1 MYIYPDP
8 KTNNPTQRF
17 WQRFF
22 EMLPAILAWGT
33 FGSLIGLSFILPFQV
48 ALFILVFDL
57 YWLFKAIYLS
67 VHLIVAYRQM
77 KKGIEIDWLDKA
89 QSVKGFD
96 EINHIV
102 MFLTYDES
110 PEVLA
115 QSVESLAKMKYP
127 LDKIIV
133 VVATEEREGVA
144 RQKKEKYLMKKFKGV
159 FRDFIVTIHPDGI
172 EGEMKAKGANAT
184 YAAKQMKE
192 YLEQKNIAIDRTIIS
207 VFDSDTVSHPKYLA
221 ALTYEFLTVNNPHK
235 HSYQPLPMYHNNIWD
250 APSFTRVVAIS
261 SSFWH
266 MMESVRFDRMV
277 TFSSHSMSF
286 KTLVKVNYWPVNM
299 VSDDSVIYW
308 KCVNYYN
315 GDYSVI
321 PIHIP
326 VSLDA
331 VQAHNPIQAFL
342 NQYKQM
348 RRWAYGIEN
357 LATTMRSYAIN
368 SKAPLGDRIRRIGN
382 MIEGHYTWA
391 TSAFIL
397 AIFIWFPIW
406 FGGNTFQ
413 SSVFSNNLPQY
424 ASMIMNITL
433 LGLIITAYINIL
445 LLPPKPKRYSGWRT
459 VMMYLQW
466 IFIPFV
472 AILLGALPAIE
483 AQTRLLFGKYLGFW
497 VTPKVRTDTNKSKK

>member
-8 KTNNPTQRF
+8 KTIDPKQRF
-17 WQRFF
+17 WQRVF

-33 FGSLIGLSFILPFQV
+33 FIALIGLSFILPFQV
-48 ALFILVFDL
+48 ALFVLVFDL
-57 YWLFKAIYLS
+57 YWLFKAVYLS
-67 VHLIVAYRQM
+67 VHLVVAYRRM
-77 KKGIEIDWLDKA
+77 RYDVKLDWLEK
-89 QSVKGFD
+89 STSLPGFN
-96 EINHIV
+96 EITHIIV
-102 MFLTYDES
+102 FLTYDES

-115 QSVESLAKMKYP
+115 QSIHSLEQMEYP
-127 LDKIIV
+127 LDKVIV
-133 VVATEEREGVA
+133 VVASEEREGDA
-144 RQKKEKYLMKKFKGV
+144 RQIKEEYLKSKFNNV
-159 FRDFIVTIHPDGI
+159 FQDFIVTTHPDGI
-172 EGEMKAKGANAT
+172 DGEMKAKGANAT
-184 YAAKQMKE
+184 YAAKQMKN
-192 YLEQKNIAIDRTIIS
+192 YLEEKNIPLEQTIIS
-207 VFDSDTVSHPKYLA
+207 VFDSDTVSHPKYFA
-221 ALTYEFLTVNNPHK
+221 ALTYEFLNAENPHK

-250 APSFTRVVAIS
+250 APAFTRVVAIS

-286 KTLVKVNYWPVNM
+286 KTLVEVNYWPVNM

-308 KCVNYYN
+308 KCVDYYN

-331 VQAHNPIQAFL
+331 VQAHNPVQAFL

-368 SKAPLGDRIRRIGN
+368 SKAPLWPRVRRISN

-406 FGGNTFQ
+406 FGGSAFQ
-413 SSVFSNNLPQY
+413 ATVFSNNLPRY
-424 ASMIMNITL
+424 ASFIMNITL

-445 LLPPKPKRYSGWRT
+445 LLPPRPKRYSRWRT
-459 VMMYLQW
+459 FMMYLQW
-466 IFIPFV
+466 IFIPIV
-472 AILLGALPAIE
+472 ALALGALPALE

-497 VTPKVRTDTNKSKK
+497 VTPKVRINNNSKK

>member
-8 KTNNPTQRF
+8 KTKDPKQRF
-17 WQRFF
+17 WQRTF

-33 FGSLIGLSFILPFQV
+33 FISLIGLSFVLPFQV
-48 ALFILVFDL
+48 ALFVLIFDL

-67 VHLIVAYRQM
+67 AHLIVAYRQM
-77 KKGIEIDWLDKA
+77 KKDIKINWLDKA
-89 QSVKGFD
+89 KSLKGF
-96 EINHIV
+96 EHINHVV
-102 MFLTYDES
+102 MLLTYDEA

-115 QSVESLAKMKYP
+115 QSIESLTRMEYP
-127 LDKIIV
+127 LNKVIV
-133 VVATEEREGVA
+133 VVATEEREGAA
-144 RQKKEKYLMKKFKGV
+144 RQKKEKYLKQKFKGV
-159 FRDFIVTIHPDGI
+159 FQDFIVTTHPDGI

-192 YLEQKNIAIDRTIIS
+192 YLDQKNIAIDKTIIS
-207 VFDSDTVSHPKYLA
+207 VFDSDTVSHPKYFA
-221 ALTYEFLTVNNPHK
+221 ALTYEFLTMDNPHK

-250 APSFTRVVAIS
+250 APAFTRVVAIS

-315 GDYSVI
+315 GDYSVM

-331 VQAHNPIQAFL
+331 VQAHNPAQAFK
-342 NQYKQM
+342 NQYFQM

-357 LATTMRSYAIN
+357 LATTMRSYAVN

-406 FGGNTFQ
+406 FGGEAFRNT
-413 SSVFSNNLPQY
+413 VFANNLPIY
-424 ASMIMNITL
+424 ASFIMNITL

-445 LLPPKPKRYSGWRT
+445 LLPPRPKRYSRWR
-459 VMMYLQW
+459 VAMMYLQW
-466 IFIPFV
+466 IFIPIV
-472 AILLGALPAIE
+472 ALLLGALPAIE

-497 VTPKVRTDTNKSKK
+497 VTPKVRINNNSKK

>member
-8 KTNNPTQRF
+8 KTTDPKQRF

-22 EMLPAILAWGT
+22 EMFPAILAWGT
-33 FGSLIGLSFILPFQV
+33 FIGLIGLSFVLPFQV
-48 ALFILVFDL
+48 ALFVLIFDL

-67 VHLIVAYRQM
+67 AHLIVAYRQM
-77 KKGIEIDWLDKA
+77 KKDIKINWLDKA
-89 QSVKGFD
+89 KAIDGFD
-96 EINHIV
+96 SINHII

-110 PEVLA
+110 PQVLA
-115 QSVESLAKMKYP
+115 QSIKSLTKMDYP
-127 LDKIIV
+127 LDRVIV
-133 VVATEEREGVA
+133 VVATEEREGEA
-144 RQKKEKYLMKKFKGV
+144 RHTKEKYLKQKFKGV
-159 FRDFIVTIHPDGI
+159 FRDFIITTHPDGI

-184 YAAKQMKE
+184 YAAKKMKE
-192 YLEQKNIAIDRTIIS
+192 YLEQKNIAIDKTIIS
-207 VFDSDTVSHPKYLA
+207 VFDSDTVSHPKYFA
-221 ALTYEFLTVNNPHK
+221 ALTYAFLTADNPHK

-250 APSFTRVVAIS
+250 APAFTRVVAIS

-331 VQAHNPIQAFL
+331 VQAHNPVQAFK
-342 NQYKQM
+342 NQYLQM
-348 RRWAYGIEN
+348 RRWAWGIEN

-406 FGGNTFQ
+406 FGGAAFKAT
-413 SSVFSNNLPQY
+413 VFSNNLPIY
-424 ASMIMNITL
+424 ASFIMNITL
-433 LGLIITAYINIL
+433 LGLIITAYINML
-445 LLPPKPKRYSGWRT
+445 LLPPRPKRYSIWR
-459 VMMYLQW
+459 VAMMYLQW

-497 VTPKVRTDTNKSKK
+497 VTPKVRTNNNSKK

>member
-1 MYIYPDP
+1 MYSYPDP
-8 KTNNPTQRF
+8 KTKDPTQRF
-17 WQRFF
+17 WQRVF
-22 EMLPAILAWGT
+22 EMLPATLAWGT
-33 FGSLIGLSFILPFQV
+33 FASLIGLSFVLPFQV
-48 ALFILVFDL
+48 ALFVLIFDL
-57 YWLFKAIYLS
+57 YWLFKAVYLS
-67 VHLIVAYRQM
+67 AHLIVAYRQM
-77 KKGIEIDWLDKA
+77 KKDIKINWLNKA
-89 QSVKGFD
+89 KSLKGF
-96 EINHIV
+96 ENISHVV
-102 MFLTYDES
+102 MLLTYDEA

-115 QSVESLAKMKYP
+115 QSIESLTQMEYP
-127 LDKIIV
+127 LDKVIV
-133 VVATEEREGVA
+133 VVATEEREGEA
-144 RQKKEKYLMKKFKGV
+144 RQKKEKYLKLKFKGV
-159 FRDFIVTIHPDGI
+159 FQDFIVTTHPDGI

-192 YLEQKNIAIDRTIIS
+192 YLDKKNISIDQTIVS
-207 VFDSDTVSHPKYLA
+207 VFDSDTVSHPKYFA
-221 ALTYEFLTVNNPHK
+221 ALTYEFLTMDNPHK

-250 APSFTRVVAIS
+250 APAFTRVVAIS

-286 KTLVKVNYWPVNM
+286 KTLVEVNFWPINM

-315 GDYSVI
+315 GDYSVV

-331 VQAHNPIQAFL
+331 VQAHNPVQAFK
-342 NQYKQM
+342 NQYFQM

-406 FGGNTFQ
+406 FGGEAFRNT
-413 SSVFSNNLPQY
+413 VFANNLPIY
-424 ASMIMNITL
+424 ASFMMNITL
-433 LGLIITAYINIL
+433 LGLIVTAYINIL
-445 LLPPKPKRYSGWRT
+445 LLPPRPKRYSRWRT
-459 VMMYLQW
+459 AMMYLQW

-472 AILLGALPAIE
+472 ALLLGALPAIE

-497 VTPKVRTDTNKSKK
+497 VTPKVRTNNNSKK

>member
-8 KTNNPTQRF
+8 KTTDPKQRF

-33 FGSLIGLSFILPFQV
+33 FIVLIGLSFIFPFQV
-48 ALFILVFDL
+48 ALFVLIFDL

-67 VHLIVAYRQM
+67 AHLIVAYRQM
-77 KKGIEIDWLDKA
+77 KKDIKINWLDKA
-89 QSVKGFD
+89 KAIDGFD
-96 EINHIV
+96 SINHII
-102 MFLTYDES
+102 MFLTYDEA

-115 QSVESLAKMKYP
+115 QSIKSLTKMDYP
-127 LDKIIV
+127 LDRVIV
-133 VVATEEREGVA
+133 VVATEEREGEA
-144 RQKKEKYLMKKFKGV
+144 RHTKEKYLKQKFKGV
-159 FRDFIVTIHPDGI
+159 FRDFIITTHPDGI

-184 YAAKQMKE
+184 YAAKKMKE
-192 YLEQKNIAIDRTIIS
+192 YLEQKNIAIDKTIIS
-207 VFDSDTVSHPKYLA
+207 VFDSDTVSHPKYFA
-221 ALTYEFLTVNNPHK
+221 ALTYEFLASDNPHK

-250 APSFTRVVAIS
+250 APAFTRVVAIS

-331 VQAHNPIQAFL
+331 VQAHNPVQAFK
-342 NQYKQM
+342 NQYFQM

-368 SKAPLGDRIRRIGN
+368 SKAPLGDRIRRIWN

-397 AIFIWFPIW
+397 AIFPLVPIW
-406 FGGNTFQ
+406 FGGDTFRNT
-413 SSVFSNNLPQY
+413 VFANTLPIN
-424 ASMIMNITL
+424 ASIIMNITL
-433 LGLIITAYINIL
+433 SGLIVTAYINML
-445 LLPPKPKRYSGWRT
+445 LLPPRPKRYSRWRT
-459 VMMYLQW
+459 TMMYLQW

-472 AILLGALPAIE
+472 AIFLGALPAIE

-497 VTPKVRTDTNKSKK
+497 VTPKVRTNINSKQ

>member
-8 KTNNPTQRF
+8 KNKDSKQRF

-22 EMLPAILAWGT
+22 EMLPATLAWGT
-33 FGSLIGLSFILPFQV
+33 FIALIGLSFVLPFQV
-48 ALFILVFDL
+48 ALFVLIFDL

-67 VHLIVAYRQM
+67 VHLIVAHRQM
-77 KKGIEIDWLDKA
+77 QKDIKIDWLNKA
-89 QSVKGFD
+89 KSLAGFED
-96 EINHIV
+96 ITHTV

-115 QSVESLAKMKYP
+115 QSVDALRQIEYP

-133 VVATEEREGVA
+133 VIATEEREGEA
-144 RQKKEKYLMKKFKGV
+144 RQTKEDYLKQRFKGV

-172 EGEMKAKGANAT
+172 EGEMKVKGANAT
-184 YAAKQMKE
+184 YAAKQLAT
-192 YLEQKNIAIDRTIIS
+192 YLKQKNISPDKTIMS
-207 VFDSDTVSHPKYLA
+207 AFDSDTVAHPKYFA
-221 ALTYEFLTVNNPHK
+221 NLTYQFLTVDNPHK

-250 APSFTRVVAIS
+250 APAFTRVVAIS

-266 MMESVRFDRMV
+266 MMESVRYDRMV

-299 VSDDSVIYW
+299 ISDDSVIYW
-308 KCVNYYN
+308 KCVDYYN
-315 GDYSVI
+315 GEYDVI

-331 VQAHNPIQAFL
+331 VQAHNPVQAFK
-342 NQYKQM
+342 NQYLQM
-348 RRWAYGIEN
+348 RRWAWGIEN
-357 LATTMRSYAIN
+357 LPTTMRSYAVN
-368 SKAPLGDRIRRIGN
+368 RKAPLGDRIRRIGN

-406 FGGNTFQ
+406 FGGAAFKAT
-413 SSVFSNNLPQY
+413 VFSNNLPQY
-424 ASMIMNITL
+424 ASFIMNITL

-445 LLPPKPKRYSGWRT
+445 LLPPRPKRYSRWRT
-459 VMMYLQW
+459 AMMYLQW
-466 IFIPFV
+466 IFIPIV
-472 AILLGALPAIE
+472 ALALGAMPALE
-483 AQTRLLFGKYLGFW
+483 AQTRLFFGKYLGFW
-497 VTPKVRTDTNKSKK
+497 VTPKVRTVIKDKE

>member
-8 KTNNPTQRF
+8 KTKNNTQRF

-22 EMLPAILAWGT
+22 EILPAVLAWGT
-33 FGSLIGLSFILPFQV
+33 FVTLIGLSFVLPFQV
-48 ALFILVFDL
+48 ALFVLIFDL

-77 KKGIEIDWLDKA
+77 KKDIQINWLAKA
-89 QSVKGFD
+89 KAKAEFD
-96 EINHIV
+96 SIHHVV

-115 QSVESLAKMKYP
+115 QSIESLAKTEYP

-133 VVATEEREGVA
+133 VVATEEREGSA
-144 RQKKEKYLMKKFKGV
+144 RQEKEKYLITKFKGV
-159 FRDFIVTIHPDGI
+159 FKDLIVTTHPDGI

-184 YAAKQMKE
+184 YAAKQVKD
-192 YLEQKNIAIDRTIIS
+192 YLEQNNIFLNQTIIS
-207 VFDSDTVSHPKYLA
+207 VFDSDTVSHKKYFA
-221 ALTYEFLTVNNPHK
+221 ALTYEFLTVDNPHK

-250 APSFTRVVAIS
+250 APAFTRVVAIS

-286 KTLVKVNYWPVNM
+286 KTLVEVNYWPINM

-308 KCVNYYN
+308 KCVDYYN

-331 VQAHNPIQAFL
+331 VQAHNPIQAFK
-342 NQYKQM
+342 NQYFQM

-368 SKAPLGDRIRRIGN
+368 SKAPLGDRIRRIWN

-406 FGGNTFQ
+406 FGG
-413 SSVFSNNLPQY
+413 SSFKSTVFSNNLPRY
-424 ASMIMNITL
+424 ASIIMNITL

-445 LLPPKPKRYSGWRT
+445 LLPPRPKRYSYWRT
-459 VMMYLQW
+459 AMMYLQW
-466 IFIPFV
+466 IFIPVV
-472 AILLGALPAIE
+472 ALTLGALPALE
-483 AQTRLLFGKYLGFW
+483 AQTRLFLGKYLGFW
-497 VTPKVRTDTNKSKK
+497 VTPKVRTNTNSKK